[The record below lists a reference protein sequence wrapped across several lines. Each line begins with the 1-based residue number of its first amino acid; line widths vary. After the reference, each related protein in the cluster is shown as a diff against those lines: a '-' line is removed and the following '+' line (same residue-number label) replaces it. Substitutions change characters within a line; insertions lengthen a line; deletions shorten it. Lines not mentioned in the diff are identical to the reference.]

1 MLRLLSY
8 LLNQG
13 VVTTKEYCPPLAEGA
28 LGLPKITT
36 ELCLGSECG
45 ECEALCPTQAIDIEE
60 TSSGTKVSLDL
71 GACIACRL
79 CTNTCPTATLI
90 NCTDTRV
97 ATTTRE
103 ALCIT
108 SPNRKLSDS
117 GSRTSNAFKRS
128 IAARVVSTGCSAC
141 DLEIS
146 ACSNPI
152 FDMERFGIQIVASP
166 RFADVLLVTGPV
178 PKAMH
183 EPLVRCFQA
192 MPQPRLVVAVGT
204 CAISGGVHKGGYT
217 EANGVG
223 SILPVD
229 VFIPGC
235 PPHPWSII
243 DGIRLAMEG

>member
-8 LLNQG
+8 LLSQG

-36 ELCLGSECG
+36 ERCLGSECG
-45 ECEALCPTQAIDIEE
+45 ECEALCPTQAIEIEE
-60 TSSGTKVSLDL
+60 TSSGTRVSLDL
-71 GACIACRL
+71 GACIACGL
-79 CTNTCPTATLI
+79 CTYTCPTATLI
-90 NCTDTRV
+90 NSTDTRV

-103 ALCIT
+103 ALLIT
-108 SPNRKLSDS
+108 SPNRKRSDARS
-117 GSRTSNAFKRS
+117 KSSNVFKRS

-146 ACSNPI
+146 ACCNPI
-152 FDMERFGIQIVASP
+152 FDMERFGIQVVASP

-183 EPLVRCFQA
+183 EPLIRCFQA
-192 MPQPRLVVAVGT
+192 MPEPRLVVAVGT
-204 CAISGGVHKGGYT
+204 CAISGGVHKDGYT
-217 EANGVG
+217 DANGVG
-223 SILPVD
+223 NILPVD

-243 DGIRLAMEG
+243 DGIRLAMER